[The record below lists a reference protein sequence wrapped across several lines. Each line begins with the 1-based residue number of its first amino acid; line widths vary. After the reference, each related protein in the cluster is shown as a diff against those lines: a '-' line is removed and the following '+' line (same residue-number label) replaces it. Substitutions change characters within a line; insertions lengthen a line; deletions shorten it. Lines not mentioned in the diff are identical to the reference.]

1 MTQKK
6 ETIIL
11 LLALLITL
19 GLVGGGVW
27 LFKNVIF
34 AQSPTT
40 PPNTNPTSASP
51 LSGIQGVISFG
62 EKTLI
67 PGQVSPAKQA
77 GLEAISQQKW
87 SLAVANLQQAL
98 KQNRNAPETLIYL
111 NNAKIANQ
119 KSYII
124 ATSVPAGTN
133 PNGSM
138 EVLRGVAQAQNE
150 INSNGGINGVPLKVA
165 IANDDNQED
174 EGKQVATA
182 LVNNPEVL
190 GVVGHWASQVTL
202 ATSPIYNSGKLVAI
216 SPVSTS
222 VKLSGISPY
231 IFRTVPSDYIAAR
244 ALANYMLN
252 QLRLKKA
259 AVFFNPQSA
268 YSQSLKSEFAAA
280 VLLGGG
286 QVKGEFDLSDP
297 SLSAASSIKSA
308 IKQGA
313 EVLMLAPNTGSN
325 TVIVDKALQIV
336 QVNQKR
342 LKVLGGDAL
351 YTTTTLEV
359 GGDAARDMVIAVPW
373 DIDTNSGSE
382 FVRQSLQLW
391 GAEVNWR
398 TALAYNATKALI
410 AAIGKSPTRTGV
422 QQALSNANFSTT
434 GAAGTISFLPSGDI
448 NAPVELVKIVP
459 SVNSST
465 RYDFVPVRQ

>member
-1 MTQKK
+1 MSQKK
-6 ETIIL
+6 ETTIL

-19 GLVGGGVW
+19 GLVGGGGW
-27 LFKNVIF
+27 LFKNAIF
-34 AQSPTT
+34 DQSQKTIQ
-40 PPNTNPTSASP
+40 NTNSTSASP
-51 LSGIQGVISFG
+51 RSGTQGRISFG

-67 PGQVSPAKQA
+67 PGQVTPAKLA
-77 GLEAISQQKW
+77 GLDALAQGKW
-87 SLAVANLQQAL
+87 SVAVANLQQAL
-98 KQNRNAPETLIYL
+98 KQNRNDPETLIYL

-150 INSNGGINGVPLKVA
+150 INGSGGISGVPLKVA

-202 ATSPIYNSGKLVAI
+202 ATSPIYNAGKLVAI
-216 SPVSTS
+216 SPLSTS

-244 ALANYMLN
+244 ALANYMFN
-252 QLRLKKA
+252 QLRRKKA

-268 YSQSLKSEFAAA
+268 YSQSLKSEFVTA
-280 VLLGGG
+280 VLLAGG
-286 QVKGEFDLSDP
+286 QVKAEFDLSDP
-297 SLSAASSIKSA
+297 SLSAASSINQA

-325 TVIVDKALQIV
+325 TVIVDKALQLV

-373 DIDTNSGSE
+373 DIDTNPGSE
-382 FVRQSLQLW
+382 FVRKSKQLW

-398 TALAYNATKALI
+398 TALAYNATEALI
-410 AAIGKSPTRTGV
+410 AAMQKSPSRSGIQETL
-422 QQALSNANFSTT
+422 ASPNFSTQ
-434 GAAGTISFLPSGDI
+434 GAAGTIGFLPSGDS
-448 NAPVELVKIVP
+448 NAPVQLVKIVRN
-459 SVNSST
+459 VNSST
-465 RYDFVPVRQ
+465 GYDFVPVR